1 MDRSHL
7 LPRQLT
13 VNPSYALS
21 SITTKSLPQKR
32 EPKWVALDNQD
43 FRSVALSP
51 TQMHAHHSFMA
62 IAIWDWLFQSI
73 CRDHT
78 IDVRKQNIVKGDT
91 KPAAEMR
98 TSHLEICYNHTFS
111 HLCSIYLSEG
121 NKSIG
126 LEKRIRENKLKSC
139 ENVENKMLADQQAK
153 AKLLTI

>member
-1 MDRSHL
+1 
-7 LPRQLT
+7 
-13 VNPSYALS
+13 
-21 SITTKSLPQKR
+21 
-32 EPKWVALDNQD
+32 
-43 FRSVALSP
+43 
-51 TQMHAHHSFMA
+51 
-62 IAIWDWLFQSI
+62 
-73 CRDHT
+73 
-78 IDVRKQNIVKGDT
+78 
-91 KPAAEMR
+91 MR